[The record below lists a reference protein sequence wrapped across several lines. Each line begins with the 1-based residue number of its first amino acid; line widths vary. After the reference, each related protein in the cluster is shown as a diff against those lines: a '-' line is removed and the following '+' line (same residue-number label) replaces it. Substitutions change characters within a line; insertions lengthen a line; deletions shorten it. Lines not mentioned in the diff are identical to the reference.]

1 MKFAV
6 IAFAIVLGI
15 IRPFLSPHPV
25 SFQGSY
31 EAIAHMFV
39 GGVIGAWM
47 MTRARWL
54 LVTAIGLT
62 VVEIGSAGG
71 WCVIAI
77 KLPLA

>member
-47 MTRARWL
+47 VTRARWL

-62 VVEIGSAGG
+62 VVKVGSAVVG
-71 WCVIAI
+71 V
-77 KLPLA
+77 LLR